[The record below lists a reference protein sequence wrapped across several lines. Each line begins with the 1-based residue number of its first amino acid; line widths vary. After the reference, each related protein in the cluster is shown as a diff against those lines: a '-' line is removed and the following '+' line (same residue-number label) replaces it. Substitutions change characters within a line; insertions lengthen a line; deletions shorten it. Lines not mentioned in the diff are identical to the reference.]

1 MKNTKFARSMMAIVL
16 GSVLVSGSAM
26 AEETLMQKAQS
37 AADSTGAKIDS
48 SMKKVDGY
56 MDDSGITAK
65 VKSALVDA
73 KDIKSNDISVNTS
86 KGVVTLNGF
95 VSSQDQAERAVT
107 LAKGVEGVKSVSDKL
122 HVKDSTKSSVKGYA
136 SDTAITSEVKAKL
149 LADDLVPSRNVKVET
164 QDGLVQLSG
173 TVKIKAQSDR
183 AESVASA
190 IEGVKSVKNDLT
202 VKQ

>member
-1 MKNTKFARSMMAIVL
+1 M
-16 GSVLVSGSAM
+16 
-26 AEETLMQKAQS
+26 
-37 AADSTGAKIDS
+37 
-48 SMKKVDGY
+48 
-56 MDDSGITAK
+56 
-65 VKSALVDA
+65 KSALVDA

-173 TVKIKAQSDR
+173 TVKTKAQSDR

>member
-164 QDGLVQLSG
+164 QDGLVQLG
-173 TVKIKAQSDR
+173 TVKTKAQSDR

>member
-173 TVKIKAQSDR
+173 TVKTKAQSDR

-190 IEGVKSVKNDLT
+190 IEGVKSVKNDLP

>member
-164 QDGLVQLSG
+164 QDGWVQLSG
-173 TVKIKAQSDR
+173 TVKTKAQSDR

>member
-73 KDIKSNDISVNTS
+73 KDIKSNDISVNTN
-86 KGVVTLNGF
+86 KGVVTLNGL
-95 VSSQDQAERAVT
+95 S
-107 LAKGVEGVKSVSDKL
+107 L
-122 HVKDSTKSSVKGYA
+122 H
-136 SDTAITSEVKAKL
+136 
-149 LADDLVPSRNVKVET
+149 
-164 QDGLVQLSG
+164 
-173 TVKIKAQSDR
+173 KIRQNAQ
-183 AESVASA
+183 
-190 IEGVKSVKNDLT
+190 
-202 VKQ
+202 